1 MMVTTDEAKELAAKW
16 GPAFTSYGLGE
27 KDGEWAAMFADKCI
41 VVMPGE
47 HQQAGLAGP
56 KLVFFKESVDT
67 ASTEDGYVPVSFEGM
82 QEKMVAQLAAV
93 NYVKTEG
100 ASKGV
105 QGDQF
110 ILEYTRTNKDGK
122 VYHVGYC
129 LATVNSDL
137 LFSEL
142 LIFS

>member
-1 MMVTTDEAKELAAKW
+1 MVTTDEANELATQW

-27 KDGEWAAMFADKCI
+27 KDGKWADMFADKCV

-56 KLVFFKESVDT
+56 KLMIFKEGVET
-67 ASTEDGYVPVSFEGM
+67 ASSEDGYVPVSFEGL

-110 ILEYTRTNKDGK
+110 ILEYSRTNKDGD
-122 VYHVGYC
+122 VYHVGYA

-137 LFSEL
+137 LFSNL

>member
-1 MMVTTDEAKELAAKW
+1 
-16 GPAFTSYGLGE
+16 
-27 KDGEWAAMFADKCI
+27 
-41 VVMPGE
+41 
-47 HQQAGLAGP
+47 
-56 KLVFFKESVDT
+56 
-67 ASTEDGYVPVSFEGM
+67 M
-82 QEKMVAQLAAV
+82 QPKMVAQLEAV
-93 NYVKTEG
+93 NYEKTEG

-110 ILEYTRTNKDGK
+110 ILEYSRTNKDGE

-137 LFSEL
+137 LFTEM

>member
-1 MMVTTDEAKELAAKW
+1 MVTTDEANELAAKW
-16 GPAFTSYGLGE
+16 GPTFTSYAHGE
-27 KDGEWAAMFADKCI
+27 KGGEWAAMFADQCVI
-41 VVMPGE
+41 VMPGE

-56 KLVFFKESVDT
+56 KLVACKEGSEAT
-67 ASTEDGYVPVSFEGM
+67 PKEGYVPVTFEAM
-82 QEKMVAQLAAV
+82 QPKMVAQLEAV
-93 NYVKTEG
+93 NYEKTEG

-110 ILEYTRTNKDGK
+110 ILEYSRTNKDGE
-122 VYHVGYC
+122 VYYVGYC

-137 LFSEL
+137 LFTEM